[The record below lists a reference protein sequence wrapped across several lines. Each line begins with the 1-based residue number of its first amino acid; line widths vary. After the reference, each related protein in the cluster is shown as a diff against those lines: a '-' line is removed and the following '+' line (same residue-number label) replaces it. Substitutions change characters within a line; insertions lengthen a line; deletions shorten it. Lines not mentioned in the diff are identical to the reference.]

1 MRRALF
7 YLQVK
12 FFQYLLTKTYLW
24 LYNDYVKYFTK
35 NEGFNIQLVRYVIN
49 INMIQLQ
56 LGKEIIENP
65 IL

>member
-1 MRRALF
+1 MRLFF

-35 NEGFNIQLVRYVIN
+35 NKGFNIQLVRYAISIN
-49 INMIQLQ
+49 VIQLQ
-56 LGKEIIENP
+56 LGKEIIEN
-65 IL
+65 LVL